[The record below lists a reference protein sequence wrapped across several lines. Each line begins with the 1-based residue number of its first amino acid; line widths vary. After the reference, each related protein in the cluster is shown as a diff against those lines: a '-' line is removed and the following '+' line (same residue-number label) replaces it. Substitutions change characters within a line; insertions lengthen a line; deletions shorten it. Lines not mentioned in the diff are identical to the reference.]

1 MHPIAYHVT
10 TERPM
15 HAGQIIT
22 FDGTH
27 HSGVYKRVMER
38 LETVRQIYAH
48 PENYDASQLEHH
60 TRVALREL
68 ALEEVRKSRYPQYP
82 SRLNS
87 LYVSKSPEAAA
98 QWAQF
103 FVRLGRPTYHIVKVA
118 LHGRTF
124 TGDANNCFA
133 AQLSHA
139 ENLHLAE
146 RYWQNLPNLSG
157 AAVIEE
163 TLADGEIE
171 VLEIVREIREN
182 L

>member
-10 TERPM
+10 TDHPM
-15 HAGQIIT
+15 HVGQLLT

-27 HSGVYKRVMER
+27 HSGVYLRVMEK
-38 LETVRQIYAH
+38 LDIVREIYAH
-48 PENYDASQLEHH
+48 PENYDAEHLEHH

-68 ALEEVRKSRYPQYP
+68 ALEEVRKQKYPEYP

-87 LYVSKSPEAAA
+87 LYVSKTLEESEK
-98 QWAQF
+98 WADF
-103 FVRLGRPTYHIVKVA
+103 FVRLNRPTYHIVKVA
-118 LHGRTF
+118 LKGRTF
-124 TGDANNCFA
+124 TGDANNCFS

-139 ENLHLAE
+139 ENLLLAE

-157 AAVIEE
+157 DPVIQE

-171 VLEIVREIREN
+171 VLEIVREIRKN
-182 L
+182 I